1 LIVGFLGFGE
11 VASTLSEILIEDGC
25 EVVSSSNG
33 RSLKTLKLIK
43 GLGVKDLNSFKEVAE
58 NCDILISAN
67 TPSKAVSIGKKYG
80 SIADNIFLD
89 LNNISPKSTKKI
101 GDVVGENFVDGAIIS
116 KVGSDESVIFLS
128 GEKAEEI
135 AILDHF
141 GLSVKV
147 ISDKIGD
154 ASKLKIL
161 RSIYTKGVS
170 ALLIETFEIA
180 KQLNLEEDLLN
191 TLAIS
196 EGDKFRSSSKSRI
209 KNSIKHSRRKY
220 EEVDEIIDFLKEFE
234 NVNVEFIESMKN
246 TFK

>member
-1 LIVGFLGFGE
+1 MIVGFLGFGE